1 MKLKLRTGILAVLAI
16 MLIFSGTLIAQN
28 QGEEDYTFRNNRWG
42 MSRSEVIA
50 REGMPDKVERLG
62 SGGYGRALYFTDVE
76 VAGIKAM
83 MFFFFTENKL
93 TKSGYIF
100 TKTYND
106 KNNHIDNFEKVRS
119 IVSDKYGPPEFDE
132 KKWSD
137 DLFKG
142 YPDDYGFAVAKGHLS
157 YKAIWRTPRSKIF
170 LILRGKKM
178 EVTHMIHYYSKKFE
192 DLVEQ
197 REEEGA
203 QSQF

>member
-1 MKLKLRTGILAVLAI
+1 MEVMKTKLE
-16 MLIFSGTLIAQN
+16 SGTLLVLGILLVSSFPIVAEN
-28 QGEEDYTFRNNRWG
+28 SEKDYTFRRTRWG
-42 MSRSEVIA
+42 MSRSEVIS

-83 MFFFFTENKL
+83 IFFFFTENKL

-100 TKTYND
+100 TETYND
-106 KNNHIDNFEKVRS
+106 KNNHIDNFKKVRS
-119 IVSDKYGPPEFDE
+119 IVSDKYSPPEVDE

-142 YPDDYGFAVAKGHLS
+142 YPDKYGFAVAKGHLS

-170 LILRGKKM
+170 LILRGKKNGS
-178 EVTHMIHYYSKKFE
+178 YSH
-192 DLVEQ
+192 DTLLQ
-197 REEEGA
+197 
-203 QSQF
+203 